1 MSAEANLSLARYDFR
16 LPPQLSDM
24 EVEVILAQVDNL
36 VSWASDIKDYALAQ
50 AIAGKEWH
58 DWKLVEGRSNRRY
71 VNEEAVAKAVTE
83 AGADPYDHQVKGIT
97 AMQRMLGRS
106 KFEALLGNLVE
117 KPQGKPV
124 LVPISDKR
132 PAIHNAK
139 LDFEEENENDPC
151 N

>member
-1 MSAEANLSLARYDFR
+1 MLGFQLQHSR
-16 LPPQLSDM
+16 LCLI
-24 EVEVILAQVDNL
+24 VEYASFNGTHDVRGGFLGFIELCLEILDLCVL
-36 VSWASDIKDYALAQ
+36 LTKMLC
-50 AIAGKEWH
+50 
-58 DWKLVEGRSNRRY
+58 
-71 VNEEAVAKAVTE
+71 
-83 AGADPYDHQVKGIT
+83 
-97 AMQRMLGRS
+97 MQRMLGRS

-117 KPQGKPV
+117 KPQSKPV